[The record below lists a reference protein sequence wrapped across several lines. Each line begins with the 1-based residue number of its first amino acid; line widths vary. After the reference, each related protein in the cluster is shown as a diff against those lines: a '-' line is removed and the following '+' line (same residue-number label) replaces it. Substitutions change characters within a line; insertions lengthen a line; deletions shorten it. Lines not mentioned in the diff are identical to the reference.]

1 MAASPPEETGLRDE
15 RESELLRSELERR
28 LAWMSDADE
37 TEFGSFTRLDWWIC
51 GVCFFLLPLVLVWRV
66 A

>member
-1 MAASPPEETGLRDE
+1 VTSSPSEETGLRDE

-28 LAWMSDADE
+28 LVWMSDADE
-37 TEFGSFTRLDWWIC
+37 AEFGRFTRLDWWIC
-51 GVCFFLLPLVLVWRV
+51 SLCFFLLPLVLVWWV

>member
-1 MAASPPEETGLRDE
+1 MAASSSEETGLRDE

-37 TEFGSFTRLDWWIC
+37 TELGSFTRLDWWIC
-51 GVCFFLLPLVLVWRV
+51 GVCFFLLPLVLVWWV

>member
-1 MAASPPEETGLRDE
+1 MAASSSEETGLRDE

-37 TEFGSFTRLDWWIC
+37 TERGSFTRLDWWIC
-51 GVCFFLLPLVLVWRV
+51 GVCFFLLPLVLVWWV